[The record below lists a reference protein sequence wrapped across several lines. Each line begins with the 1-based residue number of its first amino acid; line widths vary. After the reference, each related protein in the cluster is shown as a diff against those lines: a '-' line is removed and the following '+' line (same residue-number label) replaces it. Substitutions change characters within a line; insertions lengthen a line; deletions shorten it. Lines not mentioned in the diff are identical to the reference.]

1 MLLSQ
6 TQFLIPDFPTM
17 IPLSLY
23 VHMPWCIKKCPYC
36 DFNSH
41 KKPQQW
47 SEKIY
52 IQALL
57 DDFSQDLL
65 QFPCTRSLSSIF
77 IGGGTPSLFSA
88 ESYDMLFTGI
98 QALLPFDKNIEI
110 TLETNPGSVDHG
122 RFYEYRAAG
131 IQRLSLGV
139 QSFDAHHLNS
149 LGRVHSDIDARR
161 AIETA
166 RAAGFQR
173 LNLDIMHGLPNQT
186 IDEAL
191 KDLQD
196 ALAYQPEH
204 LSWYQLTIEPNTAFY
219 KHPPNLPD
227 EETLESIE
235 SHGFDILQAAGL
247 NRYEI
252 SAFCR
257 PNQAAQHN
265 INYWLFGDY
274 YGIGAGAHG
283 KITTNDFQVFRTQ
296 KQRQP
301 DLYLTK
307 NKSFLAKQPPQKHP
321 QPIDSKNLI
330 FEFMLNT
337 SRLQQA
343 IPLSL
348 FSDRTGLP
356 CTLLSPGL
364 ESAAQKKLICLTP
377 EHWQVTELGRRF
389 TNDLQGLFI

>member
-1 MLLSQ
+1 
-6 TQFLIPDFPTM
+6 M

-23 VHMPWCIKKCPYC
+23 IHMPWCIKKCPYC

-41 KKPQQW
+41 KKPQEW
-47 SEKIY
+47 SEKKY

-57 DDFSQDLL
+57 DDFAQDLL
-65 QFPCTRSLSSIF
+65 EFPCNRSLTSIF

-88 ESYDMLFTGI
+88 ESYDSLFTGI
-98 QALLPFDKNIEI
+98 QALLPFDKKIEI
-110 TLETNPGSVDHG
+110 TLETNPGSVDHA
-122 RFYEYRAAG
+122 RFHEYHAAG
-131 IQRLSLGV
+131 IQRLSLGI
-139 QSFDAHHLNS
+139 QSFQPHHLKT
-149 LGRVHSDIDARR
+149 LGRIHSDDDARR

-166 RAAGFQR
+166 RKAGFQR

-191 KDLQD
+191 QDLDD

-219 KHPPNLPD
+219 KRPPNLPE

-235 SHGFDILQAAGL
+235 NLGFDKLQAAGL
-247 NRYEI
+247 HRYEI

-257 PNQAAQHN
+257 PHQAAQHN
-265 INYWLFGDY
+265 MNYWLFGDY

-283 KITTNDFQVFRTQ
+283 KLTTDDFQVFRTQ

-301 DLYLTK
+301 DLYLK
-307 NKSFLAKQPPQKHP
+307 NKQTHNAH
-321 QPIDSKNLI
+321 QPIDAKNLV

-343 IPLSL
+343 IPLNL
-348 FSDRTGLP
+348 FTERTGLP
-356 CTLLSPGL
+356 ATLLTPGL
-364 ESAAQKKLICLTP
+364 DKAAHKKLILMTP
-377 EHWQVTELGRRF
+377 THWQVTELGRRF